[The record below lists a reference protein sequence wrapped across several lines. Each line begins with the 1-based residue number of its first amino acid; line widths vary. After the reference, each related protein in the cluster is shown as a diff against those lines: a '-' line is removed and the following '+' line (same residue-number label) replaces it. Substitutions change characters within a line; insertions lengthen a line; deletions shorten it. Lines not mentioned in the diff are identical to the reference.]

1 MDPRAVSCRAERFRK
16 HLSCWWQQEGTPGR
30 ATIFSL
36 VENAILYYTA
46 VVMKTE
52 RLLGGFET
60 LLLLAVIRLD
70 GLAYGVTVRDEL
82 KERAGKDVAVGAI
95 YTGLDRLE
103 QRGLVES
110 WAGDPTPERGGRA
123 KRFYRV
129 TANGIRAIKDTQ
141 TAIRKLSSG
150 LKLEKQIWST

>member
-1 MDPRAVSCRAERFRK
+1 MDV
-16 HLSCWWQQEGTPGR
+16 L
-30 ATIFSL
+30 
-36 VENAILYYTA
+36 LYYTA
-46 VVMKTE
+46 VVMHAE

-82 KERAGKDVAVGAI
+82 KEQGGKDVAVGAI
-95 YTGLDRLE
+95 YNGLDRVE
-103 QRGLVES
+103 ERGLVES